1 MISGWREIFRN
12 FNLVDEKTPFK
23 FYANSAKLCSK
34 IEWLKDKILE
44 LKLSTLF
51 QKKNLFMRA
60 FKAEHYMIA
69 YEFSLGTGHC
79 DVTIMAVSPFVP
91 CS

>member
-1 MISGWREIFRN
+1 M
-12 FNLVDEKTPFK
+12 DEKTPFK
-23 FYANSAKLCSK
+23 FYANGAKLCSK

-51 QKKNLFMRA
+51 QKKILFMRA
-60 FKAEHYMIA
+60 FEAEHYMIA
-69 YEFSLGTGHC
+69 YEYGLGAGYC
-79 DVTIMAVSPFVP
+79 DVTIVAVSSFVP